1 MTTIPPVCFPP
12 DPNPKTPK
20 LKVPAGAWDCH
31 FHVIG
36 PPHRFPYGSFRN
48 FTPPAAPIEHYLMVA
63 KVLGFERGVLTQH
76 SVHGLDTAITVDALR
91 KGEGRLVGTILADP
105 DLTPAKMKELHAA
118 GVRAFRIELTSKLHG
133 SYNEKAFNK
142 VIKLAANAGWVVALH
157 LDPPSILKLAEVIR
171 KLPAPT
177 ILENF
182 AHVDPREGLDQP
194 ALKTFVDL
202 SKEPHIW
209 LKTASLYRW
218 QRRGVAYDPIVA
230 QARFVHESAPDKV
243 IWGTDWPHGDVFEPG
258 QMANDG
264 DLVDSLLDFVPD
276 ETIRRK
282 LLVDNPT
289 RLFGKL

>member
-1 MTTIPPVCFPP
+1 
-12 DPNPKTPK
+12 
-20 LKVPAGAWDCH
+20 
-31 FHVIG
+31 
-36 PPHRFPYGSFRN
+36 
-48 FTPPAAPIEHYLMVA
+48 
-63 KVLGFERGVLTQH
+63 
-76 SVHGLDTAITVDALR
+76 
-91 KGEGRLVGTILADP
+91 
-105 DLTPAKMKELHAA
+105 
-118 GVRAFRIELTSKLHG
+118 
-133 SYNEKAFNK
+133 
-142 VIKLAANAGWVVALH
+142 
-157 LDPPSILKLAEVIR
+157 LAEVIR